1 MVTFSR
7 EYDKEESDISSQSD
21 EERGEKTE
29 VRRLVQKVQNM
40 KKEISRLSTVIGRKN
55 KDDQKERWRD
65 GKQGERNETE
75 NK

>member
-40 KKEISRLSTVIGRKN
+40 KKKISRLRTVIGRKN